1 MKRLKFSLFI
11 LLAFAFVFWLF
22 TLNKSPQT
30 PAKIHDE
37 TNASKQAQLI
47 LNAQNLS
54 NSAQIFAQNAT
65 QTDTNKSAQRQ
76 EKKRVKGL
84 FVDYYAD
91 NPNDKSG
98 VIMSDLSD
106 KFSIKI
112 KQDKN
117 LSINLNA
124 KKELNATQNK
134 ALKTP
139 NLKVQAINVD
149 ENLSANLDTNLS
161 LASKIDTNF
170 IFDKGKTLLSLM
182 PHKGYVSVFSPIL
195 HLEKSD
201 KNASTAKHQKPK
213 LCIIIDDMATRE
225 QVNALKATG
234 LKLTPSFF
242 PPDSTHPK
250 TPILAREFEFFMV
263 HLPLSAQH
271 YANEELQTLY
281 VSDTYEYILA
291 EIARIKR
298 SFSGLKFIN
307 NHTGSLFTSD
317 TQAMRRLFRALQ
329 KHELVFVDS
338 VTTSAT
344 KGAFVAKEFNQKPI
358 KRDIFLDNDNKTPAI
373 KDKIKEAVQ
382 IAHKNGFAIAIAHPK
397 KNTFK
402 ALTQSK
408 DLLQSVE
415 LVYLDELYENP

>member
-30 PAKIHDE
+30 PVKRDDE

-54 NSAQIFAQNAT
+54 NSVQIFAQNAT
-65 QTDTNKSAQRQ
+65 KAQ

-91 NPNDKSG
+91 NSSDKSS
-98 VIMSDLSD
+98 VIMSD
-106 KFSIKI
+106 KFSVKMG
-112 KQDKN
+112 QDEN
-117 LSINLNA
+117 LSANLNA
-124 KKELNATQNK
+124 KKELNTTQNK
-134 ALKTP
+134 SLKTP
-139 NLKVQAINVD
+139 NLKAFD

-161 LASKIDTNF
+161 LASKIDTNL

-195 HLEKSD
+195 RLEKSD
-201 KNASTAKHQKPK
+201 KNASTAKRPKPK

-225 QVNALKATG
+225 QVKALKATG

-271 YANEELQTLY
+271 YASEELQTLY

-358 KRDIFLDNDNKTPAI
+358 KRDIFLDNDDKTPAI

-382 IAHKNGFAIAIAHPK
+382 IAHKNGSAIAIAHPK

>member
-11 LLAFAFVFWLF
+11 LLAFALVFWLF
-22 TLNKSPQT
+22 TSNKSPQT
-30 PAKIHDE
+30 PAKRDDE

-65 QTDTNKSAQRQ
+65 KAQ

-91 NPNDKSG
+91 NLSDKSS
-98 VIMSDLSD
+98 VIMSD
-106 KFSIKI
+106 KFSV
-112 KQDKN
+112 
-117 LSINLNA
+117 
-124 KKELNATQNK
+124 
-134 ALKTP
+134 
-139 NLKVQAINVD
+139 KVEQD

-161 LASKIDTNF
+161 LASKIDTNL

-195 HLEKSD
+195 RLEKSD
-201 KNASTAKHQKPK
+201 KNASTAKRQKPK

-225 QVNALKATG
+225 QVKALKATG

-271 YANEELQTLY
+271 YASEELQTLY
-281 VSDTYEYILA
+281 TSDTYEYILA

-358 KRDIFLDNDNKTPAI
+358 KRDIFLDNDDKTPAI

>member
-30 PAKIHDE
+30 PAKRDDE

-65 QTDTNKSAQRQ
+65 QADTNKSAQRQ
-76 EKKRVKGL
+76 EKKRVKGV
-84 FVDYYAD
+84 FVNYYAD
-91 NPNDKSG
+91 NPIDKSG
-98 VIMSDLSD
+98 VIMR
-106 KFSIKI
+106 
-112 KQDKN
+112 QDEN
-117 LSINLNA
+117 LSANLNA
-124 KKELNATQNK
+124 KKELNTTQNK
-134 ALKTP
+134 SLKTP
-139 NLKVQAINVD
+139 NLKALD

-161 LASKIDTNF
+161 LASKIDTNL

-195 HLEKSD
+195 RLEKSD
-201 KNASTAKHQKPK
+201 KNASTAKRPKPK

-225 QVNALKATG
+225 QVKALKATG

-281 VSDTYEYILA
+281 TSDTYEYILA

>member
-30 PAKIHDE
+30 PAKRDDE

-65 QTDTNKSAQRQ
+65 QADTNKSAQRQ

-84 FVDYYAD
+84 FVNYYAD
-91 NPNDKSG
+91 NPSDKSG
-98 VIMSDLSD
+98 VIMR
-106 KFSIKI
+106 
-112 KQDKN
+112 QDEN
-117 LSINLNA
+117 LSANLNA
-124 KKELNATQNK
+124 KKELNTTQNK
-134 ALKTP
+134 SLKTP
-139 NLKVQAINVD
+139 NLKALD

-161 LASKIDTNF
+161 LASKIDTNL

-195 HLEKSD
+195 RLEKSD
-201 KNASTAKHQKPK
+201 KNASTAKRPKPK

-225 QVNALKATG
+225 QVKALKATG

-281 VSDTYEYILA
+281 TSDTYEYILA

>member
-11 LLAFAFVFWLF
+11 LLAFALVFWLF

-30 PAKIHDE
+30 PAKIDDE
-37 TNASKQAQLI
+37 TNVSKQAQLI

-65 QTDTNKSAQRQ
+65 KAQ

-98 VIMSDLSD
+98 VIMSD
-106 KFSIKI
+106 KFSVKMG
-112 KQDKN
+112 QDEN
-117 LSINLNA
+117 LSANLNA
-124 KKELNATQNK
+124 RKELNTTQNK
-134 ALKTP
+134 SLKTP
-139 NLKVQAINVD
+139 NLKAQAVNVD

-161 LASKIDTNF
+161 LASKIGTNL

-195 HLEKSD
+195 RLEKSD
-201 KNASTAKHQKPK
+201 KNASTAKRPKPK

-225 QVNALKATG
+225 QVKALKATG

-250 TPILAREFEFFMV
+250 TPILAREFDFFMV

-338 VTTSAT
+338 VTTSTT

-358 KRDIFLDNDNKTPAI
+358 KRDIFLDNDDKTPAI
-373 KDKIKEAVQ
+373 KDKIREAVQ

>member
-11 LLAFAFVFWLF
+11 LLAFALVFWLF
-22 TLNKSPQT
+22 TSNKSPQT
-30 PAKIHDE
+30 PAKRDDE

-65 QTDTNKSAQRQ
+65 KAQ

-98 VIMSDLSD
+98 VIMSD
-106 KFSIKI
+106 KFSVKMG
-112 KQDKN
+112 QDENN
-117 LSINLNA
+117 LSANLNA
-124 KKELNATQNK
+124 KKELNTTQNK
-134 ALKTP
+134 SLKTP
-139 NLKVQAINVD
+139 NLKALD
-149 ENLSANLDTNLS
+149 ENLSTNLDTNLS
-161 LASKIDTNF
+161 LASKIDTNLV
-170 IFDKGKTLLSLM
+170 FDKGKTLLSLM

-195 HLEKSD
+195 RLEKSD
-201 KNASTAKHQKPK
+201 KNASTAKRPKPK

-225 QVNALKATG
+225 QVKALKATG

-271 YANEELQTLY
+271 YASEELQTLY
-281 VSDTYEYILA
+281 ASDTYEYILA

-298 SFSGLKFIN
+298 SFGGLKFIN

-338 VTTSAT
+338 VTTSST

-373 KDKIKEAVQ
+373 KDKIKEAVR

-402 ALTQSK
+402 ALMQSK

>member
-11 LLAFAFVFWLF
+11 LFAFALVFWLF

-30 PAKIHDE
+30 PAKRDDE
-37 TNASKQAQLI
+37 TNASKQTQLI

-65 QTDTNKSAQRQ
+65 KVQ

-98 VIMSDLSD
+98 VMMSD
-106 KFSIKI
+106 KFSVKMG
-112 KQDKN
+112 QDGN
-117 LSINLNA
+117 LS
-124 KKELNATQNK
+124 T
-134 ALKTP
+134 
-139 NLKVQAINVD
+139 
-149 ENLSANLDTNLS
+149 NLDANLS
-161 LASKIDTNF
+161 LASKIDTNL

-195 HLEKSD
+195 RLEKSD
-201 KNASTAKHQKPK
+201 KNASTAKRPKPK
-213 LCIIIDDMATRE
+213 LCIIIDDMATHE
-225 QVNALKATG
+225 QVKALKATG

-271 YANEELQTLY
+271 YASEELQTLY

>member
-1 MKRLKFSLFI
+1 MKHLKFSLFI

-30 PAKIHDE
+30 PAKRDDD

-54 NSAQIFAQNAT
+54 NSTQIFAQNAT
-65 QTDTNKSAQRQ
+65 KAQ

-91 NPNDKSG
+91 NLSDKSG
-98 VIMSDLSD
+98 VIMSD
-106 KFSIKI
+106 KFSVKMG
-112 KQDKN
+112 QDEN
-117 LSINLNA
+117 LSANLNA
-124 KKELNATQNK
+124 RKELNTTQNK
-134 ALKTP
+134 SLKTP
-139 NLKVQAINVD
+139 NLKAQAVNVD

-161 LASKIDTNF
+161 LASKIGTNL

-195 HLEKSD
+195 RLEKSD
-201 KNASTAKHQKPK
+201 KNASTAKRPKPK

-225 QVNALKATG
+225 QVKALKATG

-250 TPILAREFEFFMV
+250 TPILAREFDFFMV

-271 YANEELQTLY
+271 YASEELQTLY

-291 EIARIKR
+291 EITRIKR

-358 KRDIFLDNDNKTPAI
+358 KRDIFLDNDDKTPAI

>member
-30 PAKIHDE
+30 PAKRDDE

-65 QTDTNKSAQRQ
+65 QADTNKSAQRQ

-91 NPNDKSG
+91 NPSDKSG
-98 VIMSDLSD
+98 VIMSD
-106 KFSIKI
+106 KFSVKMG
-112 KQDKN
+112 QDEN
-117 LSINLNA
+117 LSANLNA
-124 KKELNATQNK
+124 KKELNTTQNK
-134 ALKTP
+134 SLKTP
-139 NLKVQAINVD
+139 NLKAFD

-161 LASKIDTNF
+161 LASKIDTNLV
-170 IFDKGKTLLSLM
+170 FDKGKTLLSLM

-195 HLEKSD
+195 RLEKSD
-201 KNASTAKHQKPK
+201 KNASTAKRQKPK

-225 QVNALKATG
+225 QVKALKATG

-271 YANEELQTLY
+271 YASEELQTLY

-298 SFSGLKFIN
+298 SFGGLKFIN

-358 KRDIFLDNDNKTPAI
+358 KRDIFLDNDDKTPAI

>member
-1 MKRLKFSLFI
+1 LKRLKFSLFI

-30 PAKIHDE
+30 PAKRDDE

-65 QTDTNKSAQRQ
+65 QADTNKSAQRQ

-84 FVDYYAD
+84 FVNYYAD
-91 NPNDKSG
+91 NPSDKSG
-98 VIMSDLSD
+98 VIMR
-106 KFSIKI
+106 
-112 KQDKN
+112 QDEN
-117 LSINLNA
+117 LSANLNA
-124 KKELNATQNK
+124 KKELNTTQNK
-134 ALKTP
+134 SLKTP
-139 NLKVQAINVD
+139 NLKALD

-161 LASKIDTNF
+161 LASKIDTNL

-195 HLEKSD
+195 RLEKSD
-201 KNASTAKHQKPK
+201 KNASTAKRPKPK

-225 QVNALKATG
+225 QVKALKATG

-281 VSDTYEYILA
+281 TSDTYEYILA

>member
-11 LLAFAFVFWLF
+11 LLAFALVFWLF

-30 PAKIHDE
+30 PAKRDDE

-65 QTDTNKSAQRQ
+65 KAQ

-91 NPNDKSG
+91 DLSDKSG

-106 KFSIKI
+106 KFSVKM

-117 LSINLNA
+117 LSTNLNA
-124 KKELNATQNK
+124 KNELNATQNK

-139 NLKVQAINVD
+139 NLRAQAVNVD

-161 LASKIDTNF
+161 LASKIDTNL

-195 HLEKSD
+195 RLEKSD
-201 KNASTAKHQKPK
+201 KNASTAKRQKPK

-225 QVNALKATG
+225 QVKALKATG

-329 KHELVFVDS
+329 KYELVFVDS

-382 IAHKNGFAIAIAHPK
+382 IAHKKGFAIAIAHPK

>member
-11 LLAFAFVFWLF
+11 LLAFALVFWLF

-30 PAKIHDE
+30 PAKKDDE

-65 QTDTNKSAQRQ
+65 QADTNKSAQRQ

-91 NPNDKSG
+91 NSSDKSG

-106 KFSIKI
+106 KFSVKI

-117 LSINLNA
+117 LSANLNA
-124 KKELNATQNK
+124 KKELNTTQNK

-149 ENLSANLDTNLS
+149 ENLSANLDANSSLTSKIGTNL
-161 LASKIDTNF
+161 

-195 HLEKSD
+195 RLEKSD

-225 QVNALKATG
+225 QVKALKATG

-271 YANEELQTLY
+271 YASEELQTLY

-338 VTTSAT
+338 VTTSTT

-358 KRDIFLDNDNKTPAI
+358 KRDIFLDNDDKTPAI

>member
-30 PAKIHDE
+30 PAKRDDE

-65 QTDTNKSAQRQ
+65 KAQ

-91 NPNDKSG
+91 NLSDKSS

-106 KFSIKI
+106 KFSVKMG
-112 KQDKN
+112 Q
-117 LSINLNA
+117 
-124 KKELNATQNK
+124 
-134 ALKTP
+134 
-139 NLKVQAINVD
+139 D

-161 LASKIDTNF
+161 LASKIDTNL

-182 PHKGYVSVFSPIL
+182 PHKGYMSVFSPIL
-195 HLEKSD
+195 RLEKSD

-225 QVNALKATG
+225 QVKALKATG

-358 KRDIFLDNDNKTPAI
+358 KRDIFLDNDDKTPAI

>member
-30 PAKIHDE
+30 PAKRDDE

-65 QTDTNKSAQRQ
+65 QADTNKSAQRQ

-84 FVDYYAD
+84 FVNYYAD
-91 NPNDKSG
+91 NPSDKSG
-98 VIMSDLSD
+98 VIMR
-106 KFSIKI
+106 
-112 KQDKN
+112 QDEN
-117 LSINLNA
+117 LSANLNA
-124 KKELNATQNK
+124 KKELNTTQNK
-134 ALKTP
+134 SLKTP
-139 NLKVQAINVD
+139 NLKALD

-161 LASKIDTNF
+161 LASKIDTNL

-195 HLEKSD
+195 RLEKSD
-201 KNASTAKHQKPK
+201 KNASTAKHPKPK

-225 QVNALKATG
+225 QVKALKATG

-250 TPILAREFEFFMV
+250 TPILAREFDFFMV

-271 YANEELQTLY
+271 YASEELQTLY